1 MRWRRG
7 TAASRSLRVE
17 FAPPIAYNQPEIGPH
32 NRSLHM
38 SSNPTPPAGAP
49 PGNATAAPDPATV
62 ELALELRQILV
73 PLDFSAHAMK
83 ALHYATGFARL
94 SGAKL
99 ILLHVTEPI
108 VYPSDFGYVPLPPNT
123 LEENFQRD
131 ARDRLEAVAAEQA
144 KAGVTCEVALR
155 LGKPYHEIAA
165 AAREHQVDLV
175 VITTHGYTGLTHVL
189 LGSTAERVVRHAPC
203 PVLVVR
209 YQETESAP
217 AKTENA
223 PAAG

>member
-1 MRWRRG
+1 MRWRRA
-7 TAASRSLRVE
+7 TAAGRSLRVE
-17 FAPPIAYNQPEIGPH
+17 FAPPIAYNHPEIGPH

-49 PGNATAAPDPATV
+49 PGNATAAPGPATV

-131 ARDRLEAVAAEQA
+131 ARDRLEAVAAEQV

-189 LGSTAERVVRHAPC
+189 LGSTAERIVRHAPC